1 MSRFPKILGAILLA
15 LGLAGVLMTN
25 LATSSLIVSIGVRAI
40 EGLKVA
46 GFIVAGVGALTAALG
61 FVPDVKRLIASSNS
75 QKLLDGKNAERRKTF
90 DAYAKDSL
98 NPLKTRE
105 RLADLKESN
114 ARLTGLVDRCL
125 AQMDRMDK
133 LLEQMKK
140 AANACAASPLGK
152 LSRAGAQGRKD
163 METAAAALQEMADSC
178 ILCESVRENMERY
191 LHTVFH
197 LVRSDSEFRR
207 ALMQG
212 KGVCLPH
219 LADLLRLAPQELSGK
234 ELAEFVEGLC
244 ANQAQQARRIQED
257 ISWFIRK
264 FDYRFSA
271 EPWKNSQD
279 AVPRTVNKLRGW
291 CVGPEPNPK
300 E

>member
-125 AQMDRMDK
+125 AQMNRMDK
-133 LLEQMKK
+133 LQDRYNTLLE
-140 AANACAASPLGK
+140 ANDAIY
-152 LSRAGAQGRKD
+152 LSDTVGVINDA
-163 METAAAALQEMADSC
+163 ETRICRNIRNIINCC
-178 ILCESVRENMERY
+178 ILVEDGS
-191 LHTVFH
+191 
-197 LVRSDSEFRR
+197 SDFSDF
-207 ALMQG
+207 
-212 KGVCLPH
+212 
-219 LADLLRLAPQELSGK
+219 DLK
-234 ELAEFVEGLC
+234 II
-244 ANQAQQARRIQED
+244 NQALDQNETELKNVDTLIHYAGSYINNYQQNGVTDMSELKAWLEVM
-257 ISWFIRK
+257 RK
-264 FDYRFSA
+264 ST
-271 EPWKNSQD
+271 EEKHE
-279 AVPRTVNKLRGW
+279 TL
-291 CVGPEPNPK
+291 
-300 E
+300 